1 MRPLSGILSTQLVLR
16 IGRRMTNADH
26 RIHQSE
32 LSALKPALRHKA
44 VSAELEVLM
53 RSVGLNDAGICS
65 QHRKAFGRT
74 AT

>member
-32 LSALKPALRHKA
+32 LSALKLLRLITSTPSARKPSVPGVGGCHE
-44 VSAELEVLM
+44 VS
-53 RSVGLNDAGICS
+53 RP
-65 QHRKAFGRT
+65 Q
-74 AT
+74 